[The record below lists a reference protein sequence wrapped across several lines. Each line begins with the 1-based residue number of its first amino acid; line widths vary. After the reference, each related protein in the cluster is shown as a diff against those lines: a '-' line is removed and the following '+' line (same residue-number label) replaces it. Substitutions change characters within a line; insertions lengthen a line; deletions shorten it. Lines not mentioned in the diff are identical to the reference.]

1 MRVEKPKGGFM
12 RFLLRRTFPM
22 LVLTGLLLA
31 GWGLLTGP
39 SHELAA
45 DSDAS
50 LWGAK
55 YAASPSSTDSW
66 N

>member
-1 MRVEKPKGGFM
+1 M

-22 LVLTGLLLA
+22 LVLTGLLMA

-39 SHELAA
+39 SHELAN

-55 YAASPSSTDSW
+55 YASTPSTTDSW